1 MLDKTKRYL
10 VVGLGLLGGKY
21 ALELSK
27 AGFHVD
33 GINRSEGHLQ
43 FALDHGYIE
52 RGKTHDFEDLVRE
65 ADHIIFGL
73 YPTALIEWFR
83 TYGPLLKPG
92 CIFTDVS
99 GVKTGLV
106 EPVQALCPAGVE
118 FIASH
123 VVGLGLLGGKYAL
136 ELSKAGLHVDGINRS
151 EGHLQ
156 FALDHGYIERG
167 KTHDFEDLVREADHI
182 IFGLYP
188 TALIEW
194 FRTYGPLLKPGC
206 IFTDVSGVKTGLVEP
221 VQALCPA
228 GVEFIASHPMAGR
241 ETSSVEHAAEVNFA
255 PANFIITPTEKN
267 TPEAIAWVRE
277 LAEVLGFKHICTLT
291 VQEHD
296 RMVGYVSQLC
306 HAIAVSLMCA
316 NDNTSLCEYT
326 GDSFRDLTRIA
337 RINDKMWAELF
348 LWNRDNLISEI
359 DQFDAALGT
368 LRSALVAGDR
378 EKLEEMFR
386 LSTQRRAAFDKKLPE

>member
-21 ALELSK
+21 ALELTR

-43 FALDHGYIE
+43 YALEHGYIAG
-52 RGKTHDFEDLVRE
+52 GKTHDFEDLVRQ
-65 ADHIIFGL
+65 A
-73 YPTALIEWFR
+73 ALLDWFR
-83 TYGPLLKPG
+83 TYG
-92 CIFTDVS
+92 S
-99 GVKTGLV
+99 
-106 EPVQALCPAGVE
+106 
-118 FIASH
+118 
-123 VVGLGLLGGKYAL
+123 
-136 ELSKAGLHVDGINRS
+136 
-151 EGHLQ
+151 
-156 FALDHGYIERG
+156 
-167 KTHDFEDLVREADHI
+167 
-182 IFGLYP
+182 
-188 TALIEW
+188 
-194 FRTYGPLLKPGC
+194 LLKPGC

-267 TPEAIAWVRE
+267 TPAGIQWAKE

-296 RMVGYVSQLC
+296 RMIGYVSQLC

-316 NDNTSLCEYT
+316 NDNSSLCEYT

-348 LWNRDNLISEI
+348 LWNKQNLISEI
-359 DQFDAALGT
+359 DQFDSALQEM
-368 LRSALVAGDR
+368 RAALVADDR
-378 EKLEEMFR
+378 DKLEQMFR

>member
-1 MLDKTKRYL
+1 MLDKSKTYL
-10 VVGLGLLGGKY
+10 IVGLGLLGGKY
-21 ALELSK
+21 AQVLSQK
-27 AGFHVD
+27 GYHVTGITHSQSTLDYALQHDYIRAGK
-33 GINRSEGHLQ
+33 N
-43 FALDHGYIE
+43 A
-52 RGKTHDFEDLVRE
+52 DFEDLVRE
-65 ADHIIFGL
+65 ADCIIFGL
-73 YPTALIEWFR
+73 YPTVLLDWVKQYGQLIR
-83 TYGPLLKPG
+83 PG
-92 CIFTDVS
+92 TMVTDVS
-99 GVKTGLV
+99 GVKRGVV
-106 EPVQALCPAGVE
+106 EPVQA
-118 FIASH
+118 
-123 VVGLGLLGGKYAL
+123 AL
-136 ELSKAGLHVDGINRS
+136 PE
-151 EGHLQ
+151 
-156 FALDHGYIERG
+156 
-167 KTHDFEDLVREADHI
+167 
-182 IFGLYP
+182 
-188 TALIEW
+188 
-194 FRTYGPLLKPGC
+194 
-206 IFTDVSGVKTGLVEP
+206 
-221 VQALCPA
+221 

-241 ETSSVEHAAEVNFA
+241 ETSGIAHSAEVNFA
-255 PANFIITPTEKN
+255 PANFIITPTGKN

-359 DQFDAALGT
+359 DQFDAALGA
-368 LRSALVAGDR
+368 LRNALAAGDR